1 MSDAPDA
8 EALAQTFD
16 DIVPNIYKWKEIFYM
31 LQIYIKF

>member
-16 DIVPNIYKWKEIFYM
+16 DIVPNIYKWKEFFTCI
-31 LQIYIKF
+31 